1 MYVLCYD
8 IIFTIKKMCGQ
19 KFHYFY
25 HKYQYNIYLHNQT
38 FIRLFLITQQSN
50 LFFYLIVC
58 VFVFIEKS
66 GIKIINFLQLCYS
79 VLKTLI

>member
-58 VFVFIEKS
+58 VFNVIFFRI
-66 GIKIINFLQLCYS
+66 CVY
-79 VLKTLI
+79 